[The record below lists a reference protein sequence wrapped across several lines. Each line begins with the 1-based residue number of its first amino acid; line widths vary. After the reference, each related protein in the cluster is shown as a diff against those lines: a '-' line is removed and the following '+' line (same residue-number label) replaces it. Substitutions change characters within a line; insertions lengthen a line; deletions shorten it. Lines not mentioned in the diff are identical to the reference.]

1 MRGALAVPIMRPMTS
16 PRHLRVVIDLT
27 VDRSDICG
35 VVTDENGAS
44 TSFTGLLGL
53 FAALET
59 ARDRPARG
67 ADPDRRR

>member
-1 MRGALAVPIMRPMTS
+1 MRGALAVPIMCPMAS
-16 PRHLRVVIDLT
+16 PRRSRLVIDLT
-27 VDRSDICG
+27 VDRSDIRG

-59 ARDRPARG
+59 ARAAATEPDSPRP
-67 ADPDRRR
+67 